1 MFRKSCKYFKVTE
14 NFIILEVYSLG
25 RIYNTTRK
33 VRIRKTKMGDV
44 EERFTQAL
52 QLMQSL
58 KVDSADEISK
68 LRKENV
74 QLKQQIESLCKRLET
89 EKTRSSMT
97 FSNLAMMDVVRM
109 AKDSNTL
116 EESMGIIQ
124 EDFDDFDIDSTAGDD
139 SKSDGL
145 GLTDSLA
152 IDPTKSSYATGY
164 KYDLLKGSEVLITMH
179 DVGEANRDIDSGP
192 GMWVNY
198 ILTKERNSTLKISN
212 KAKLLKEGK
221 IFVLLYI
228 TIYFLYSTLN
238 YVYL

>member
-1 MFRKSCKYFKVTE
+1 
-14 NFIILEVYSLG
+14 
-25 RIYNTTRK
+25 
-33 VRIRKTKMGDV
+33 MGDV
-44 EERFTQAL
+44 EERFTQVL

-58 KVDSADEISK
+58 KVDSTDEISE

-74 QLKQQIESLCKRLET
+74 QLKQQIESLCKRPEV
-89 EKTRSSMT
+89 EKTRTSMT

-109 AKDSNTL
+109 AKDSDTL
-116 EESMGIIQ
+116 EESMRTIGE
-124 EDFDDFDIDSTAGDD
+124 EDSNSFDIDSTGGDD
-139 SKSDGL
+139 KSDGL
-145 GLTDSLA
+145 GLTESLA

-164 KYDLLKGSEVLITMH
+164 EYNLLKGSEVLITMH

-221 IFVLLYI
+221 ILYYYLLPCI
-228 TIYFLYSTLN
+228 ICTLN

>member
-1 MFRKSCKYFKVTE
+1 
-14 NFIILEVYSLG
+14 
-25 RIYNTTRK
+25 
-33 VRIRKTKMGDV
+33 MGDV
-44 EERFTQAL
+44 EERFTQVL

-74 QLKQQIESLCKRLET
+74 QLKQQIESLCKRPET

-116 EESMGIIQ
+116 EESMGIIE
-124 EDFDDFDIDSTAGDD
+124 EDFDNFDIDSTGGDG

-221 IFVLLYI
+221 IFILLYI
-228 TIYFLYSTLN
+228 TIYFMYSTLN